1 MSLTLFERPGIMKQ
15 IFSETESELGTM
27 ADKAKV
33 CKTKFTKKKTPIK
46 I

>member
-33 CKTKFTKKKTPIK
+33 VKPNY
-46 I
+46 